1 MRAFLLLTVL
11 GCALVAAVPGLR
23 AGDVEKGRQIFASC
37 GVCHAVTSENKT
49 GPGLFRIVGRKAG
62 TGPGFRYSRAMK
74 HAKIVWDANSLD
86 AYLADPQG
94 MVPGNIMPFPG
105 LPNDQQRKDLVAY
118 LQTLK

>member
-1 MRAFLLLTVL
+1 MKAPFVLSGLLCVL
-11 GCALVAAVPGLR
+11 LPGVAGLR
-23 AGDVEKGRQIFASC
+23 AGEIEKGRQVFALCS
-37 GVCHAVTSENKT
+37 VCHAVTAENKT
-49 GPGLFRIVGRKAG
+49 GPGLLRIIGRKAG

-74 HAKIVWDANSLD
+74 HAKIVWDANTLD

-94 MVPGNIMPFPG
+94 TVPGNVMPFPG